1 MIVFREFFRHR
12 LGVAGLTVIVLLVA
26 FCFLGP
32 LVHPTDQ
39 IHANIAITNVGPAGA
54 HPLGTDANGY
64 DVLGRLMVGGRA
76 SLEIAFAVAVLATL
90 LGALWGAVAGLTGGS
105 LDALMMRVVDT
116 MLALPAIFVLIY
128 LATVVQPTVPLLIG
142 VIALLSWLG
151 PARLIRGETLS
162 LRTREFVEAA
172 RAMGA
177 GRPRMIRRHLLPN
190 TFGTLVVNATFQVA
204 DAIIL
209 LATLSFLGFG
219 LPPPAATWGGMLS
232 QGTSYLL
239 DGYWWEVYPAGV
251 LIMLTVIAFNLVGD
265 ALRETVELA
274 SRSARAAESAAR
286 AVRRRRSRASA
297 QALVSATKL
306 LACLSEHP
314 RSRSTCA
321 SAPMPSA
328 SAASPALVR

>member
-1 MIVFREFFRHR
+1 MSLAFTRDFARHR
-12 LGVAGLTVIVLLVA
+12 LGLAGLALIVLLLA

-39 IHANIAITNVGPAGA
+39 VHANIGITNIGPSDG

-76 SLEIAFAVAVLATL
+76 SLEIALAVAVLATL
-90 LGALWGAVAGLTGGS
+90 LGALWGALAGFTGGA

-116 MLALPAIFVLIY
+116 LLALPAIFVLIY
-128 LATVVQPTVPLLIG
+128 LATIVQPTVPLLIG

-151 PARLIRGETLS
+151 PARLIRSETLS
-162 LRTREFVEAA
+162 LRTREFIQAT

-177 GRPRMIRRHLLPN
+177 GRTRTIVRHVLPN
-190 TFGTLVVNATFQVA
+190 TIGTLVVNATFQAA

-219 LPPPAATWGGMLS
+219 LPPPDATWGGMLY

-239 DGYWWEVYPAGV
+239 DGYWWEVYPAG
-251 LIMLTVIAFNLVGD
+251 LMIMLTVIALNLVGD
-265 ALRETVELA
+265 ALRETLD
-274 SRSARAAESAAR
+274 AR
-286 AVRRRRSRASA
+286 
-297 QALVSATKL
+297 L
-306 LACLSEHP
+306 
-314 RSRSTCA
+314 
-321 SAPMPSA
+321 
-328 SAASPALVR
+328 

>member
-1 MIVFREFFRHR
+1 MSLAFARDFARHR
-12 LGVAGLTVIVLLVA
+12 LGLLGLTLIALLVV

-39 IHANIAITNVGPAGA
+39 VHTNIDLTNIGPSSA

-76 SLEIAFAVAVLATL
+76 SLEIGFAVAALATL
-90 LGALWGAVAGLTGGS
+90 LGALWGAVAGFTGGA

-116 MLALPAIFVLIY
+116 LLALPAIFVLIY
-128 LATVVQPTVPLLIG
+128 LATIVQPTVPLLIG

-151 PARLIRGETLS
+151 PARLIRSETLS
-162 LRTREFVEAA
+162 LRAREFIEAT

-177 GRPRMIRRHLLPN
+177 GRTRMIVRHVLPN
-190 TFGTLVVNATFQVA
+190 TIGTLVVNATFQVA

-219 LPPPAATWGGMLS
+219 LPPPAATWGGMLN

-239 DGYWWEVYPAGV
+239 DGYWWEVYPAG
-251 LIMLTVIAFNLVGD
+251 IMIMVTVIAFNLAGD
-265 ALRETVELA
+265 ALRETIDTRLTQ
-274 SRSARAAESAAR
+274 R
-286 AVRRRRSRASA
+286 
-297 QALVSATKL
+297 
-306 LACLSEHP
+306 
-314 RSRSTCA
+314 
-321 SAPMPSA
+321 
-328 SAASPALVR
+328 